1 MLRGV
6 TFTVDQVAASLV
18 VLAVVFAI
26 AAFVRSRVAFLRA
39 LFLPTAVIGGGVAL
53 LLGPQVMGQLT
64 GGYSLISTEVAAIW
78 SRFPSLLINVIFA
91 ALLLGKTLPS
101 IRGMWEAS
109 SGHVTLGYG
118 LSFGQYAICSLLTIV
133 VLVPV
138 FGIAPEAAALMEI
151 AFTGGHG
158 TAAGLSGTFEQV
170 GAPELTDVAL
180 GLATIGL
187 LSGVVV
193 GSILIRRAVDSPSIR
208 IAREDPIT
216 GADDRDLDRQARYE
230 ATETGETADTAA
242 MAPMTAAVVFIGLA
256 IMVGW
261 VILEGLR
268 AVERLITGNDA
279 IMSLMPLFPMTIIGG
294 MVVQY
299 LAVAVGVAHLIDRR
313 RVSEA
318 SGVALD
324 VLLLTAIGTMSLTSI
339 AANLGPI
346 VIISVAAIAW
356 SVFGVLWLA
365 PRLFGRSWFEN
376 GMGDFGQ
383 SQGTIA
389 TGFMLI
395 DMSDPRHATGATES
409 FGYKQLL
416 FEPFVGGGF
425 ITAMAVPLVHAFG
438 PAALLVIST
447 IATVAV
453 LMFGFRLAR
462 SEGRRDPDAVTPVA
476 STSP

>member
-1 MLRGV
+1 MT
-6 TFTVDQVAASLV
+6 TFTVDQVGASLV
-18 VLAVVFAI
+18 VLAVVFAV
-26 AAFVRSRVAFLRA
+26 AAFVRSRVALLRA
-39 LFLPTAVIGGGVAL
+39 LFLPTAVIGGFVAL
-53 LLGPQVMGQLT
+53 LVGPQVMGQLT
-64 GGYSLISTEVAAIW
+64 GGTSLISAEVAAIW

-101 IRGMWEAS
+101 IGGMWDAS

-118 LSFGQYAICSLLTIV
+118 LSFGQYAICALLTIV

-138 FGIAPEAAALMEI
+138 FGMAPEAAALMEI

-158 TAAGLSGTFEQV
+158 TAAGLSATFEQT

-187 LSGVVV
+187 VSGVVV
-193 GSILIRRAVDSPSIR
+193 GSILIRRAVDSPRIH
-208 IAREDPIT
+208 IAREDPVT

-230 ATETGETADTAA
+230 AAEPTDGDDTAA
-242 MAPMTAAVVFIGLA
+242 MASMTAAVVFIGLA
-256 IMVGW
+256 IVVGW
-261 VILEGLR
+261 AILEGLR
-268 AVERLITGNDA
+268 ALERLLTGDDA

-294 MVVQY
+294 MLVQFA
-299 LAVAVGVAHLIDRR
+299 AVRVGVAHLIDRR
-313 RVSEA
+313 RVNEA
-318 SGVALD
+318 SGLALD

-346 VIISVAAIAW
+346 VLISAAAIAW
-356 SVFGVLWLA
+356 SVFGVLVLA
-365 PRLFGRSWFEN
+365 PRIFRRSWFEN
-376 GMGDFGQ
+376 SSGDFGQ

-425 ITAMAVPLVHAFG
+425 ITAMSVPLVHAFG
-438 PAALLVIST
+438 PGALLIVST

-453 LMFGFRLAR
+453 LLLGFRLAR
-462 SEGRRDPDAVTPVA
+462 SEGGTDPDIAAPVQSVA
-476 STSP
+476 PPA